1 MGRDDKDRRAVA
13 PRRILMGLPLSMS
26 MDLENWD
33 SKRTIWA
40 LELDPSFQ
48 LPFLLLHISMTS
60 VVDLEGTE
68 FIFKHNLVWLH
79 YFIETTLELNSK
91 NSKNLIIGI
100 KYCMLNQLKNMK
112 YILSFYFHIH
122 LQKSIISKNLLLF
135 FS

>member
-60 VVDLEGTE
+60 VVDLEGAE
-68 FIFKHNLVWLH
+68 FILKHNFVWLH
-79 YFIETTLELNSK
+79 YFIEITLELNSK
-91 NSKNLIIGI
+91 YSK
-100 KYCMLNQLKNMK
+100 K
-112 YILSFYFHIH
+112 
-122 LQKSIISKNLLLF
+122 
-135 FS
+135 